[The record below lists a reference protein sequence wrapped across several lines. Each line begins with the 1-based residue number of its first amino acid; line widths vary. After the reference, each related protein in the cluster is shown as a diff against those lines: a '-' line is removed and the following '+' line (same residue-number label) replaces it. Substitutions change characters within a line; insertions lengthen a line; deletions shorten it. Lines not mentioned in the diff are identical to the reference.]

1 MVSLLEGLK
10 RVLVGGLSSRLRR
23 GALGIGVDLGST
35 LTKFVVLQ
43 RAGTHYTLKNWGVE
57 PVVSHPLEMEGL
69 GVRSNFIDWNN
80 LHASWSKHR
89 SPPSSL
95 GVSVSGPRVMI
106 KSLEFPG
113 MSEDEIRE
121 HVKWEL
127 DRYISPEMGNVLW
140 DLHLSTS
147 FPSDPSLK
155 TQVLLVV
162 AQKEWIEAIMS
173 DFKGHGQEI
182 DFVDVDA
189 FALANMV
196 TMNYG
201 NEEAWLLIHL
211 GPSGMLQVLMHKGQV
226 ICLREVPF
234 AVEWYGDLVDQIRA
248 AQKQSSGEPT
258 MEPSV
263 QILLDP
269 FLEEM
274 TGHIQD
280 TLREYSSSI
289 AFRSLAG
296 VVLSGGYAVVEGMD
310 KKISQ
315 NLGLSVC
322 VADPFKKIQV
332 PVDIGRDPNFITS
345 MPLLGVAVG
354 VALRGEMEG

>member
-1 MVSLLEGLK
+1 VVSSLEGLK
-10 RVLVGGLSSRLRR
+10 RVLVGGLSSRLLR
-23 GALGIGVDLGST
+23 GPHGIGVDLGST

-43 RAGTHYTLKNWGVE
+43 RTGTHYTLKNWGVE
-57 PVVSHPLEMEGL
+57 PVVPQPFEMEGW
-69 GVRSNFIDWNN
+69 GVGSNFIDWNN
-80 LHASWSKHR
+80 LHAQWSKHR

-95 GVSVSGPRVMI
+95 GISVSGPRVMI
-106 KSLEFPG
+106 KSLGFPG

-147 FPSDPSLK
+147 FPSDRSCT
-155 TQVLLVV
+155 TQVQLVV
-162 AQKEWIEAIMS
+162 AQKEWVEAITS
-173 DFKGHGQEI
+173 DFNGHGQEV

-196 TMNYG
+196 MRNYG
-201 NEEAWLLIHL
+201 SEEAWLLTHL
-211 GPSGMLQVLMHKGQV
+211 GPSGMLLVLTHQGQV

-234 AVEWYGDLVDQIRA
+234 AVEWYGDLVDQIRS
-248 AQKQSSGEPT
+248 AQNQSSDELT

-269 FLEEM
+269 FFDEM

-280 TLREYSSSI
+280 TLGEYSSSSAI
-289 AFRSLAG
+289 RSIAG
-296 VVLSGGYAVVEGMD
+296 VVLSGGYAVVEGLD
-310 KKISQ
+310 KKLSQ
-315 NLGLSVC
+315 NLGLSVS

-332 PVDIGRDPNFITS
+332 PVDISRDPNFISS

-354 VALRGEMEG
+354 VALRGGMEG